1 MVVEEPS
8 DASFHETGG
17 FWGFLEDMDPPQ
29 MSEES
34 LQRSQERLEI
44 RPVFMKEYDFDL
56 LLSIEDEFRKTFG
69 EDVSSIER
77 KWIAEF
83 GTKIIENSADE
94 TLEVLFDKI
103 DQWGEQKADETD
115 GKFSIEDI
123 DSFKIKLKTMVKNK
137 PKKLGESVSF

>member
-1 MVVEEPS
+1 
-8 DASFHETGG
+8 
-17 FWGFLEDMDPPQ
+17 

-34 LQRSQERLEI
+34 LQRFQERLEI
-44 RPVFMKEYDFDL
+44 RPVFMKEYDFGL
-56 LLSIEDEFRKTFG
+56 LLSIEDEFRKTLK
-69 EDVSSIER
+69 EDLSSIER

-103 DQWGEQKADETD
+103 DQLGEQKADKID

-137 PKKLGESVSF
+137 PKNWVKAFLFENWVRSLANCEDE